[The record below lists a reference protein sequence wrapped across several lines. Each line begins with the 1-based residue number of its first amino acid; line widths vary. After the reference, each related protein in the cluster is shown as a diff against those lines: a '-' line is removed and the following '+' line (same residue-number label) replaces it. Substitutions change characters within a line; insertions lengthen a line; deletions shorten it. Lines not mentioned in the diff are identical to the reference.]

1 MPKWA
6 LHHGD
11 CLEVMATLP
20 VASVDAV
27 VTDPPYHLTTG
38 KKGGSGPASVCLGT
52 PAGRARIGTGF
63 MGKAWDGGDIAHDP
77 ETWAAVL
84 RLCKPGAHLLAFGG
98 TRTYHRLACAIEDA
112 GWEIRDQI
120 GWAFGSGFPKSL
132 NLSGEWDGWGTA
144 LKPAWEPIVV
154 ARKPLVGT
162 VSENVAEYG
171 TGAMNIDGCRVPNG
185 DVAGDRDGEES
196 AARTYE
202 GRGGTDF
209 AMKPGVRGGCPDGRW
224 PANLIHDG
232 SPEVLACFPQT
243 ESGKMRPTHT
253 TAGRAVFGQNG
264 DGGFTTI
271 ETYGDAGSAARFFY
285 CPKADRDDRNVGL
298 AGLESKPLHWSSG
311 DKNPGSFQSTGTN
324 KSAQNSHPTVKPT
337 DLMRY
342 LCRLVTP
349 PGGVILDPFAGS
361 GSTGRGALLE
371 GFGFVG
377 IEREAEYAEIAR
389 LRIAEAA
396 GLFSQE
402 SA

>member
-1 MPKWA
+1 M
-6 LHHGD
+6 L
-11 CLEVMATLP
+11 
-20 VASVDAV
+20 
-27 VTDPPYHLTTG
+27 
-38 KKGGSGPASVCLGT
+38 
-52 PAGRARIGTGF
+52 
-63 MGKAWDGGDIAHDP
+63 
-77 ETWAAVL
+77 
-84 RLCKPGAHLLAFGG
+84 
-98 TRTYHRLACAIEDA
+98 
-112 GWEIRDQI
+112 
-120 GWAFGSGFPKSL
+120 
-132 NLSGEWDGWGTA
+132 
-144 LKPAWEPIVV
+144 

-162 VSENVAEYG
+162 VAENISEHG
-171 TGAMNIDGCRVPNG
+171 TGALNIDGCRIATNG
-185 DVAGDRDGEES
+185 EADYQRNCSGDRGHAGTRNRENVGNTDIRAGGGSASES
-196 AARTYE
+196 
-202 GRGGTDF
+202 
-209 AMKPGVRGGCPDGRW
+209 GRW

-253 TAGRAVFGQNG
+253 TAGRAVFGQNA
-264 DGGFTTI
+264 DGGYTTM

-311 DKNPGSFQSTGTN
+311 DKNPGSFQSKGTN
-324 KSAQNSHPTVKPT
+324 KTAQNNHPTVKPT

-349 PGGVILDPFAGS
+349 PGGVVLDPFAGS
-361 GSTGRGALLE
+361 GSTGRGSLLE
-371 GFGFVG
+371 GFGFIG